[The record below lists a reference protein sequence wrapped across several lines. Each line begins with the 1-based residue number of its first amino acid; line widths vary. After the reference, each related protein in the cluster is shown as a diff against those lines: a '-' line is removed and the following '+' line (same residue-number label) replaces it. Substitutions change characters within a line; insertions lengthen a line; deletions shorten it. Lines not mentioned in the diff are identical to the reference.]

1 MEQRLFSPVR
11 TCLPVLLVWCVS
23 ALRIS
28 KSALGALSG
37 LTVKYVAVVFKE
49 IKEAQEE
56 LSFSKLWLVIGNWFP
71 KFETFYFVTGCLSNL
86 ISHLRVWQ
94 KQLFTPKFGFL
105 FLFFFPPFYGRKVR
119 CPRVSLQMSIRP
131 EVRCVRVANI
141 DLIIVT
147 DPQKSVLRHWGH
159 WERASSVQS
168 PRKLVSC
175 WLEWVVL

>member
-56 LSFSKLWLVIGNWFP
+56 LSFSKL
-71 KFETFYFVTGCLSNL
+71 
-86 ISHLRVWQ
+86 
-94 KQLFTPKFGFL
+94 
-105 FLFFFPPFYGRKVR
+105 
-119 CPRVSLQMSIRP
+119 
-131 EVRCVRVANI
+131 
-141 DLIIVT
+141 
-147 DPQKSVLRHWGH
+147 
-159 WERASSVQS
+159 
-168 PRKLVSC
+168 
-175 WLEWVVL
+175 